1 MFLFIVTYI
10 GLFFYVYNICLYIT
24 ILWFDDTASVYNIF
38 LFPVLFP
45 RARPCVHMRK
55 HINNNWVEMALLA
68 SGFEGD
74 QCLFCP
80 NSGVFF

>member
-38 LFPVLFP
+38 LISSFISTGAAL
-45 RARPCVHMRK
+45 RAHAQT
-55 HINNNWVEMALLA
+55 HQQQL
-68 SGFEGD
+68 G
-74 QCLFCP
+74 
-80 NSGVFF
+80 